1 MLYVDTEVN
10 GVPLKAF
17 VDSGAQMTI
26 MSVACAERCGIMRL
40 VDRRF
45 SGTAKG
51 VGTAK
56 ILGRVHQAP
65 LKIGGA
71 HLTAAVTV
79 LERGDMEFLFG
90 LDMLKR
96 HQCSIDL
103 MSNELKIGTTGSAV
117 PFLSEGQLPMHLR
130 GEEAEQEQ
138 WEPVPAE
145 AAASTPATAP
155 TPIAAHPP
163 APAAAPTAAA
173 AAAAP
178 TPTAAAD
185 GGLDEA
191 AIATLVGLGFP
202 REQALQALQSTG
214 GNVDLAASLLFN

>member
-1 MLYVDTEVN
+1 
-10 GVPLKAF
+10 
-17 VDSGAQMTI
+17 MTI

-45 SGTAKG
+45 AGVAKG
-51 VGTAK
+51 VGSAK

-65 LKIGGA
+65 LKIGGV
-71 HLTAAVTV
+71 HLTAAITV
-79 LERGDMEFLFG
+79 LEQGDMEFLFG

-96 HQCSIDL
+96 HQCCIDL
-103 MSNELKIGTTGSAV
+103 MSNELKIGTTGGAV

-130 GEEAEQEQ
+130 GEKAEEEEQ

-145 AAASTPATAP
+145 AASSTPATAAATP
-155 TPIAAHPP
+155 TPSVAPTPA
-163 APAAAPTAAA
+163 APAASPA

-178 TPTAAAD
+178 APTPSVAPTPAAAAD
-185 GGLDEA
+185 GGADEA

-202 REQALQALQSTG
+202 RQQALQALQSTG